1 MLMNS
6 LSTNASV
13 SLGSNVI
20 YGEVGTHLNISLDP
34 VKKQLLEN
42 LDAREYEYISRH
54 LIPERAGVQVKR
66 ANKVSD
72 LHVSEFSKSTS
83 LVNLSLL
90 NKSRYINQ
98 FLIQVN
104 KCLPDAGIF
113 IGCLETVEQKYQNT
127 LGKKRSI
134 LNLLYWLYCFIIHR
148 VFPKMLYIQK
158 LYFFLTKGKF
168 RWISQAEILGRL
180 VSCGFEIIEFSV
192 VNNKFYFVV
201 MKVSEPDSSKK
212 PSFMPF
218 FPMNRVGKN
227 GKMIKVYKL
236 RTMHPYSEYLQSF
249 VIKLNGYNEY
259 GKPADDFRLAI
270 WGKFYRKYWLDEL
283 PQFINVFRGEL
294 GLVGVRPLS
303 MTRFKELPEDVQ
315 KMRIKFKP
323 GCIPPYV
330 SLNMPDEN
338 GNIEAERI
346 YMQERLENG
355 FKTDIKYFFMALYNI
370 LSGKIKSS

>member
-1 MLMNS
+1 MDS
-6 LSTNASV
+6 LSTNASI

-20 YGEVGTHLNISLDP
+20 YEEVGTHLNISLDP
-34 VKKQLLEN
+34 EKKQLLEN
-42 LDAREYEYISRH
+42 LDITEYEYISRH
-54 LIPERAGVQVKR
+54 LEPERVSVQIKE

-72 LHVSEFSKSTS
+72 LNVAEFSKSTS
-83 LVNLSLL
+83 LINLRLL

-104 KCLPDAGIF
+104 KCLPDAGIY
-113 IGCLETVEQKYQNT
+113 IGCLETVEQKFQNT
-127 LGKKRSI
+127 LGKKRS
-134 LNLLYWLYCFIIHR
+134 LFNLLYWFYCFIIHR
-148 VFPKMLYIQK
+148 VFPKMLYVQK
-158 LYFFLTKGKF
+158 LYFFLTKGRY

-201 MKVSEPDSSKK
+201 MKVSDPDSSKK

-283 PQFINVFRGEL
+283 PQFINIFKGEL

-303 MTRFKELPEDVQ
+303 LTRFKELPEDVQ

-330 SLNMPDEN
+330 ALNMPDEN

-346 YMQERLENG
+346 YMKERLENG
-355 FKTDIKYFFMALYNI
+355 FKTDIKYFFLAVYNI

>member
-1 MLMNS
+1 MNS

-20 YGEVGTHLNISLDP
+20 YEEVGTHLNISLDP
-34 VKKQLLEN
+34 EKKRLLEN
-42 LDAREYEYISRH
+42 LDTTEYEYISRH
-54 LIPERAGVQVKR
+54 LIPERASVHVKE
-66 ANKVSD
+66 ANNVSD
-72 LHVSEFSKSTS
+72 LNISEFSKSTS
-83 LVNLSLL
+83 LINLSLI

-113 IGCLETVEQKYQNT
+113 IGCLETVEQKHKNT

-134 LNLLYWLYCFIIHR
+134 FNLLYWLYCFIIHR

-158 LYFFLTKGKF
+158 LYFFLTKGRF

-218 FPMNRVGKN
+218 FPMNRVGKD

-249 VIKLNGYNEY
+249 VIKLNGYNEV

-283 PQFINVFRGEL
+283 PQFINVFKGEL

-303 MTRFKELPEDVQ
+303 VTRFNELPEDIQ

-330 SLNMPDEN
+330 ALNMPDEN

-346 YMQERLENG
+346 YMRERLENG
-355 FKTDIKYFFMALYNI
+355 YKTDIKYFFLAVYNI

>member
-1 MLMNS
+1 MNS
-6 LSTNASV
+6 LSTNATV

-20 YGEVGTHLNISLDP
+20 YEEVGTHLNISMDPEKKRLLD
-34 VKKQLLEN
+34 N
-42 LDAREYEYISRH
+42 LDKLEYEYISRH
-54 LIPERAGVQVKR
+54 LIPERTNIKVKQ
-66 ANKVSD
+66 ANNVSD
-72 LHVSEFSKSTS
+72 LNISEFSHATS
-83 LVNLSLL
+83 LINLRLL

-113 IGCLETVEQKYQNT
+113 IGCLETVEQKYENT
-127 LGKKRSI
+127 LGKKRS
-134 LNLLYWLYCFIIHR
+134 LFNLLYWLYCFIIHR
-148 VFPKMLYIQK
+148 VFPKMLYFQK

-180 VSCGFEIIEFSV
+180 VSCGFEIIEFNV

-236 RTMHPYSEYLQSF
+236 RTMHPYSEYLQGF

-283 PQFINVFRGEL
+283 PQFINVFKGEL

-303 MTRFKELPEDVQ
+303 VTRFNELPEDVQ

-330 SLNMPDEN
+330 ALNMPDEN

-346 YMQERLENG
+346 YMNERLENG
-355 FKTDIKYFFMALYNI
+355 YKTDIKYFFLALYNI
-370 LSGKIKSS
+370 LSGRIKSS

>member
-1 MLMNS
+1 MNS

-20 YGEVGTHLNISLDP
+20 YGEVGTHLNISVDP